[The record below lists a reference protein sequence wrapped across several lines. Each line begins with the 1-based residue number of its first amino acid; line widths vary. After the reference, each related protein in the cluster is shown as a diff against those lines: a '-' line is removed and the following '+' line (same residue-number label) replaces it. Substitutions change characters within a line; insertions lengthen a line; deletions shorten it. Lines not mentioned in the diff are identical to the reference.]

1 MTTRLSRSLKASI
14 NKQLQKDP
22 QIMAQ
27 TRAIIRGQ
35 FEVLHKKMMQD
46 FESHPVTRELKSGS
60 GSSNISG
67 SLPRG
72 NLFGFIGFENGDD
85 PTAQIEKLL
94 SRTEIILKR
103 RAMGSNG
110 FIWTYLVTAP
120 SLNELYKASPM
131 PWASGLSWVQEMEGK
146 GIPNLGQY
154 MFKRSSV
161 GRSGAGIQNSKL
173 SGGGRVKIDYVKSL
187 LNKFESDLNSID
199 ASRVSKKYF

>member
-1 MTTRLSRSLKASI
+1 
-14 NKQLQKDP
+14 
-22 QIMAQ
+22 MAQ

-46 FESHPVTRELKSGS
+46 FESHPVTRELKSGP

-72 NLFGFIGFENGDD
+72 NLFGFIGFESGDD
-85 PTAQIEKLL
+85 PTSQIEQLL
-94 SRTEIILKR
+94 SRTEIVLKR

-120 SLNELYKASPM
+120 SLSQLYKATPM
-131 PWASGLSWVQEMEGK
+131 PWANGLSWLQEMEGK

-154 MFKRSSV
+154 MYKRSSV
-161 GRSGAGIQNSKL
+161 GRSGAGIQNTKL

-187 LNKFESDLNSID
+187 LNKFESDLNSIN
-199 ASRVSKKYF
+199 AARVSKKYF